1 MKEKREKPVSDV
13 TANSKK
19 IRNLVITAIMAALIV
34 VLQYL
39 STIIKVGP
47 VSITLTLI
55 PIVICSV
62 FLGWKY
68 GTALGLVFGL
78 VVSIFSLVGLDPGGQ
93 MIFQANPALAWVL
106 CLLKGAAAGFFP
118 AVVYRFFSRNKRAAE
133 VLMALSGAFIFLAG
147 FFAGQLLAGKSLGV
161 NVAVTVIVSVVAAGY
176 LLLINFALKKE
187 NSAFYLASMAA
198 PVANTGIFIIGT
210 LIFFRST
217 LSAWAGGSN
226 LVVYL
231 FTGVIMFNFLIEFT
245 LAILLAPAVATVV
258 KAVRKRTDK

>member
-1 MKEKREKPVSDV
+1 MEQKNTQNARKR
-13 TANSKK
+13 T
-19 IRNLVITAIMAALIV
+19 RNLVITAIMAALIV

-47 VSITLTLI
+47 VNITLTLI

-78 VVSIFSLVGLDPGGQ
+78 VVSVFSLVGLDAGGQ
-93 MIFQANPALAWVL
+93 MIFQANPPLAWIM

-118 AVVYRFFSRNKRAAE
+118 GIVFKFFSRNRRAAE
-133 VLMALSGAFIFLAG
+133 VLMALSGVFIFLAG
-147 FFAGQLLAGKSLGV
+147 FFAGHLLSGGSVTANVLTAVISALVAG
-161 NVAVTVIVSVVAAGY
+161 GY
-176 LLLINFALKKE
+176 LVLINFALKKE
-187 NSAFYLASMAA
+187 NSAYYLASMVA

-210 LIFFRST
+210 LIFFRHV
-217 LSAWAGGSN
+217 LQLWAGGSN
-226 LVVYL
+226 VVIYV

-245 LAILLAPAVATVV
+245 LAVLLAPAVATIV
-258 KAVRKRTDK
+258 KTVRKRADK

>member
-1 MKEKREKPVSDV
+1 MEQKNTQINGKR
-13 TANSKK
+13 T
-19 IRNLVITAIMAALIV
+19 RNLVITAIMAALIV

-55 PIVICSV
+55 PIVTCAV

-68 GTALGLVFGL
+68 GTALGLVFGV

-118 AVVYRFFSRNKRAAE
+118 AVVFRFFSRNRRAAE
-133 VLMALSGAFIFLAG
+133 VLMALSGLFIFLAG
-147 FFAGQLLAGKSLGV
+147 FFAGHLLSGSSVTANVLTAVISALVAG
-161 NVAVTVIVSVVAAGY
+161 GY
-176 LLLINFALKKE
+176 LVLINFALKKE
-187 NSAFYLASMAA
+187 NSAYYLASMVA
-198 PVANTGIFIIGT
+198 PVANTGIFIVGT
-210 LIFFRST
+210 LIFFRHV
-217 LSAWAGGSN
+217 LQLWAGGSN
-226 LVVYL
+226 VVIYV

-245 LAILLAPAVATVV
+245 LAVLLAPAVATIV
-258 KAVRKRTDK
+258 KAVRKRADK

>member
-1 MKEKREKPVSDV
+1 MKQKNTQINGKR
-13 TANSKK
+13 T
-19 IRNLVITAIMAALIV
+19 RNLVITAIMAALIV

-39 STIIKVGP
+39 STIVKVGP

-62 FLGWKY
+62 FLGWKH

-93 MIFQANPALAWVL
+93 MIFQANPPLAWIM

-133 VLMALSGAFIFLAG
+133 VLMALSGAFIFLGG
-147 FFAGQLLAGKSLGV
+147 FFAGQLLAGKKLGV
-161 NVAVTVIVSVVAAGY
+161 NVAVTVIVSLVAAGY
-176 LLLINFALKKE
+176 LLLIHYALKKE

-198 PVANTGIFIIGT
+198 PVANTGLFLIGT
-210 LIFFRST
+210 LIFFRPT
-217 LSAWAGGSN
+217 LALWAGGSN
-226 LVVYL
+226 IVVYV

-258 KAVRKRTDK
+258 RAVRKRNKE